1 MTTIVE
7 ARFQIEAR
15 LVELAAGADRAP
27 LVDQI
32 EAVLDGNAV
41 LVFVHL
47 CDTEANG
54 GVPLCACVEWN
65 SAAFDEAAFVEAF
78 WRAGP
83 ASVAR
88 N

>member
-1 MTTIVE
+1 MTSIIE
-7 ARFQIEAR
+7 ARFSIER
-15 LVELAAGADRAP
+15 KLVDLAIGGKSP

-54 GVPLCACVEWN
+54 GVPLCACVEWS
-65 SAAFDEAAFVEAF
+65 SAEFDEAAFVEAF